1 MRPSERFECFVE
13 ACLTDLDRR
22 GLIQRVRVLEG
33 PAASTVVVKGQR
45 CVQLASNNYL
55 GLTTHPKVRAAAS
68 EALESFGTGAGAVRP
83 IAGTMTIHEECER
96 KLAALK
102 GTEAAVLMQSG
113 YTANVGVVTALMETD
128 DLIISDELNHA
139 SIIDGI
145 RLSGAEKRIYPHA
158 DLNALERFLKES
170 SRYKKCLVVTDG
182 VFSMDGDIAPLP
194 EIVALT
200 ERYGAAL
207 MVDDA
212 HATGVLGK
220 TGGGT
225 VEHFGLHGRVAIQ
238 IGTLSK
244 ALGAVGGFIAAS
256 AKTIEL
262 MRQRSR
268 PFLFSSALPPSVAA
282 GVMAALDVLRSEP
295 WRLRQLW
302 ENTRFFKEGLKGL
315 GFDMGASETPI
326 TPVIIGDSK
335 RAGRMSALL
344 EGHGVFATAIVYP
357 MVAETKARIRA
368 IVMATHSHDELTLA
382 LRAFEEAGREL
393 ALIG

>member
-113 YTANVGVVTALMETD
+113 YTANVGVVTALMETG

-170 SRYKKCLVVTDG
+170 SRHKK
-182 VFSMDGDIAPLP
+182 
-194 EIVALT
+194 
-200 ERYGAAL
+200 
-207 MVDDA
+207 
-212 HATGVLGK
+212 
-220 TGGGT
+220 
-225 VEHFGLHGRVAIQ
+225 
-238 IGTLSK
+238 
-244 ALGAVGGFIAAS
+244 
-256 AKTIEL
+256 
-262 MRQRSR
+262 
-268 PFLFSSALPPSVAA
+268 
-282 GVMAALDVLRSEP
+282 
-295 WRLRQLW
+295 
-302 ENTRFFKEGLKGL
+302 
-315 GFDMGASETPI
+315 
-326 TPVIIGDSK
+326 
-335 RAGRMSALL
+335 
-344 EGHGVFATAIVYP
+344 
-357 MVAETKARIRA
+357 
-368 IVMATHSHDELTLA
+368 
-382 LRAFEEAGREL
+382 
-393 ALIG
+393 